1 MQRKKVAA
9 ALLAS
14 LILLLVTASPAE
26 EMVDLANHETHTWEA
41 VLQTEPTCG
50 EAGYTLLRC
59 AECQE
64 ELYRREAHATGDH
77 QMDEN
82 GMCVVCGYADMSAL
96 NAQEALE
103 KYGYFLVD
111 QDASGTYSTGDTVL
125 FGSYPQTLVSGGD
138 AVLPFLQAQEALS
151 DGWVSYGYYS
161 GGEAGDYM
169 LYKDVAVE
177 GRRFRG
183 VQMTAYRPYYTGLEA
198 GGDASYIDDSGFE
211 LDKVYWFEYTPILWN
226 VLEYRDGHLFLN
238 AKYCLDAQPF
248 QDLYEG
254 NRSKMVIPGTD
265 ILVNDWEA
273 CSVRAFL
280 NGLWRETAF
289 SDTERGML
297 QTVSLNNRTTGY
309 APNAKFQITQH
320 DTEDQV
326 FLLSYEDVMN
336 PDYGYPERSS
346 FDLEAN
352 GDNINEVQQAMV
364 RRRSYTDYAA
374 IQGCRPSTQ
383 GVTAED
389 EPACYYMLRSAGSV
403 KFSISG
409 VSKYGSASY
418 SGSINP
424 TSKSSQDGLAF
435 NGDFGLL
442 PAIYVKVGK

>member
-1 MQRKKVAA
+1 MQRKSIAA
-9 ALLAS
+9 ALLAL
-14 LILLLVTASPAE
+14 LILLPGSGSWAEGTA
-26 EMVDLANHETHTWEA
+26 DLTNHEKHTWEA
-41 VLQTEPTCG
+41 VSQTEPTCG

-59 AECQE
+59 TECRE
-64 ELYRREAHATGDH
+64 EMYRVVADATGAH
-77 QMDEN
+77 QMNEN
-82 GMCVVCGYADMSAL
+82 GICEICGYVDMSGL
-96 NAQEALE
+96 NQQEALE
-103 KYGYFLVD
+103 KYGFFLED
-111 QDASGTYSTGDTVL
+111 RDASGTYSTGDTVL
-125 FGSYPQTLVSGGD
+125 FGAYPQSLVSEED
-138 AVLPFLQAQEALS
+138 AALPFLRAEEDLS
-151 DGWVSYGYYS
+151 AGWVSYGYYS
-161 GGEAGDYM
+161 GGKAEDYM
-169 LYKDVAVE
+169 LYKDVTLE

-183 VQMTAYRPYYTGLEA
+183 VYMTAYRPYYTGLEA
-198 GGDASYIDDSGFE
+198 GEEASYIDDSGFE
-211 LDKVYWFEYTPILWN
+211 LGKVYWFEHRPILWN
-226 VLEYRDGHLFLN
+226 VLEYRDGSLLLN

-280 NGLWRETAF
+280 NGLWKETAF
-289 SDTERGML
+289 SKEEQGML
-297 QTVSLNNRTTGY
+297 QTVLLNNRTTGY
-309 APNAKFQITQH
+309 APNAKFQITQN

-336 PDYGYPERSS
+336 SEYGYPEKTS

-352 GDNINEVQQAMV
+352 GDNINEVQQALI

-403 KFSISG
+403 KFSIAG